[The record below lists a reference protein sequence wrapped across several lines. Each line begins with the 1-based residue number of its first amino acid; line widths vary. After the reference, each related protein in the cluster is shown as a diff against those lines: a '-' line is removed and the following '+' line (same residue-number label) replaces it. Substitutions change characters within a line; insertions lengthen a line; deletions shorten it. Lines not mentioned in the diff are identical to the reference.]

1 MAFSEIELQYI
12 KQSVGALC
20 RRRSPS
26 QVIDELRTIYEIERD
41 GVVVYETRVPWDGK
55 GAWTKMGIAMFRYVR
70 SRNAWKLY
78 RMDLDRKWHVYESAE
93 EQSEIGALVRV
104 VDEDEHG
111 VFFG

>member
-20 RRRSPS
+20 QRRSPPRF
-26 QVIDELRTIYEIERD
+26 IDELRTIHEIERD

-55 GAWTKMGIAMFRYVR
+55 GAWTKMGIAMFRYIR
-70 SRNAWKLY
+70 SRNMWKLY
-78 RMDLDRKWHVYESAE
+78 QMDLDRKWHVYEPAE

-104 VDEDEHG
+104 VDEDEYG